1 MTILFAGSQ
10 NPSPIVKKI
19 SKILDSSAK
28 QEVLANPVTKKAL
41 ESLPHSASAVRISI
55 EAILSGNSFDQG
67 ERKMTIGAFLGYKSW
82 SHKVKTVAATFF
94 KSHPLIPMYY
104 INYEGNLK
112 RPKIRARWTK
122 EKILEQPLEITYS
135 GKVDYNFHQGK
146 RTVYLKSNLSKSQ
159 EHIKSVRES
168 EEFSKCNI
176 DALAGRRLSPICL
189 KVRHEAGALD
199 KALFEL
205 QFEPAEIPNSR
216 VWSTVQAFFNGK
228 FLSHYKTITPST
240 PQRPAG
246 NYQLELVFSR
256 AGDVAQARIEHQK
269 GAYRLE
275 NIRIPRMV
283 QGIMPVC
290 SRNPFGD
297 WIEQKASSNYA
308 PASCR
313 IDPKIVTTFDN
324 TTYDYVINNCDHV
337 LMMDGSSKIPVAVL
351 TRTLFGEQKAVK
363 VLAGKIKVVIAP
375 LGVNLRVLVN
385 NRLQD
390 IPEGKSFV
398 EKNRSGLVYVKIKH
412 FYDGVFH
419 IQAPNQMLHVIT
431 DGKSIEIIA
440 PLLLKGRA
448 LGLCG
453 DLNGEQVADL
463 PSPRHCIMTP
473 RLAAMSYMLNKDG
486 KSSNASPLACNGIP
500 QQDLQE
506 YKREEQECMKQRDIP
521 TQITPLLDSFQDLAG
536 GTDDEMEATIGGGR
550 YSRELNTSE
559 NEFRYSDWDK
569 IFQGTV

>member
-1 MTILFAGSQ
+1 VVTIF
-10 NPSPIVKKI
+10 
-19 SKILDSSAK
+19 
-28 QEVLANPVTKKAL
+28 
-41 ESLPHSASAVRISI
+41 
-55 EAILSGNSFDQG
+55 
-67 ERKMTIGAFLGYKSW
+67 
-82 SHKVKTVAATFF
+82 
-94 KSHPLIPMYY
+94 
-104 INYEGNLK
+104 
-112 RPKIRARWTK
+112 
-122 EKILEQPLEITYS
+122 
-135 GKVDYNFHQGK
+135 
-146 RTVYLKSNLSKSQ
+146 
-159 EHIKSVRES
+159 
-168 EEFSKCNI
+168 
-176 DALAGRRLSPICL
+176 
-189 KVRHEAGALD
+189 
-199 KALFEL
+199 
-205 QFEPAEIPNSR
+205 
-216 VWSTVQAFFNGK
+216 WSTVQAFFNGK
-228 FLSHYKTITPST
+228 FLSHYKTITRST

-256 AGDVAQARIEHQK
+256 AGDVAQARIEHQN

-283 QGIMPVC
+283 QGITPVC

-398 EKNRSGLVYVKIKH
+398 EGNRSGLVYVKIKH